1 MNSTATIPTS
11 AHETGGSP
19 MTAADVAPARPR
31 VGQSLPPAR
40 PVPFLRTVRVEFR
53 KLLNTL
59 AGRWLV
65 FITLIIAV
73 GIQAIFLFV
82 ERDQTNAAQGL
93 FEIAALPFSILLP
106 VIGIMAATAEWSQRA
121 GLVTFTLEPRRWRV
135 IAARV
140 VAVTVLGLLVVVAT
154 FIGSYA
160 VAGVADLAGISMDYS
175 VDGGYV
181 AGLLVVM
188 LLTVLQ
194 GLAFGFLFLNTPAA
208 IVAILALPMAWQI
221 GMGLSERVA
230 SIAPWLELS
239 QASMPLIAISEMT
252 GQHWAHLATAVGAGI
267 LLPLAIG
274 SWRVIRGEV
283 K

>member
-1 MNSTATIPTS
+1 MSTVTVPTTD
-11 AHETGGSP
+11 HTGSLP
-19 MTAADVAPARPR
+19 MTATDTAPPRPR
-31 VGQSLPPAR
+31 VGQSLPPAK
-40 PVPFLRTVRVEFR
+40 PVPFLRTARVEFR

-65 FITLIIAV
+65 AITILIALA
-73 GIQAIFLFV
+73 IQAIFLFV
-82 ERDQTNAAQGL
+82 ERDATNSAQGL
-93 FEIAALPFSILLP
+93 FEIAALPFSVLLP

-140 VAVTVLGLLVVVAT
+140 VAVTVLGILVVAAT
-154 FIGSYA
+154 LIGAYA
-160 VAGVADLAGISMDYS
+160 VAGIADLVGISMTYS
-175 VDGGYV
+175 FDAGYL
-181 AGLLVVM
+181 AGLLVVL

-208 IVAILALPMAWQI
+208 IVTILALPMVWQI

-230 SIAPWLELS
+230 NVAPWLELT
-239 QASMPLIAISEMT
+239 QASMPLTAVSEMT
-252 GQHWAHLATAVGAGI
+252 GQHWAHLATAVSVGI